1 VGVLPHSTVG
11 EWSSTSSALKAVK
24 GVKEA
29 VVSLETHEAVVKY
42 DPEQVK
48 VEDLIRA
55 LKNARGMHAYDAK
68 VKNK

>member
-1 VGVLPHSTVG
+1 VGVLPQSTVG

-24 GVKEA
+24 GAKEA
-29 VVSLETHEAVVKY
+29 AVSLETHEALVKY

-48 VEDLIRA
+48 VKDLIRA
-55 LKNARGMHAYDAK
+55 VKDARGMHAYDAK